1 MIHDGDEDED
11 GEVDGEVVGEGVDI
25 DVEAGHFQ
33 GGCHLC
39 DEYIIKVAIIPP
51 VN

>member
-11 GEVDGEVVGEGVDI
+11 GEVDGEGVYI
-25 DVEAGHFQ
+25 DVKAGHFQ
-33 GGCHLC
+33 GGCHFS

-51 VN
+51 FN

>member
-1 MIHDGDEDED
+1 MIHDGD
-11 GEVDGEVVGEGVDI
+11 GEVDGGGVDI
-25 DVEAGHFQ
+25 DAEAGHFQ
-33 GGCHLC
+33 GGCHFS